1 MARVQQLDL
10 GGITLTDFP
19 VAFSNARIFKELGYG
34 DKPAILLG
42 MSALRAFDNVS
53 IDLIQ
58 NKVRF
63 VLPEG
68 AVPHH
73 FQTAARW
80 R

>member
-19 VAFSNARIFKELGYG
+19 VAFSNARIFKELGCG
-34 DKPAILLG
+34 NKPAILLG
-42 MSALRAFDNVS
+42 ISARRAFDWVS
-53 IDLIQ
+53 IDFAQ

-68 AVPHH
+68 AIPYR
-73 FQTAARW
+73 FETAARW